1 MERLTV
7 YVTVG
12 VLFCLPDKCPPDCP
26 VLMGG
31 KDSLCP
37 LHTPILNVKNQMERC
52 VLISHYI

>member
-7 YVTVG
+7 YVTMG
-12 VLFCLPDKCPPDCP
+12 VLFCLPDKCP

>member
-12 VLFCLPDKCPPDCP
+12 VLFCLPDKCP